1 MVFNK
6 YYTSRYNPFDFLLD
20 DFFVR
25 FYLRVLFHNP
35 AVVFNRIKKKKMSA
49 TKLFWIDAV
58 KAICMFSVYL
68 LHSQQYYGLGNTDYG
83 YALMPFYVNAFF
95 FVSGYLFFKKYLAFD
110 LTNIKSWGG

>member
-1 MVFNK
+1 
-6 YYTSRYNPFDFLLD
+6 
-20 DFFVR
+20 
-25 FYLRVLFHNP
+25 
-35 AVVFNRIKKKKMSA
+35 MSA

-110 LTNIKSWGG
+110 LTNIKSGGGECVKKCIISSGDSDHTLLDTYIFA